1 MFGCFFFI
9 VLHDLH
15 DFAGVSLMD
24 FMPLDDADRA
34 MQHFRSLCGGAAT
47 VLAHAFHT
55 RLVDSCST
63 KLETEVFQVKLA
75 LTSAVALFETRSLI
89 ETKNENFQGVI
100 F

>member
-1 MFGCFFFI
+1 MNVFKMISLILISSSF
-9 VLHDLH
+9 LHDLH
-15 DFAGVSLMD
+15 NHAGASLMD

-34 MQHFRSLCGGAAT
+34 MQHLRALSGGAAT

-75 LTSAVALFETRSLI
+75 PTSVVAFLC
-89 ETKNENFQGVI
+89 I